1 MARKSRYSRKSAQA
15 TASSRNELMQ
25 AKMALVAAR
34 ERREP
39 EAFAAILGIYP
50 SYVPELTEF
59 DAALFATEGYLLES
73 PTAQTEKIAAR
84 ALARAMVTVFPAQT
98 PLPAPGAIRGVV
110 ATLRELRRSRGF
122 SLPSLAEK
130 LGLGVDVMSSLE
142 GGMVKV
148 ASIPDRLMR
157 ALGDALSTSLDQITE
172 LLEMQVGTEPA
183 LKRSRGGSGRGETER
198 LEKDFLD
205 LVRASPNMSEDQK
218 ALWLDDDKMA

>member
-1 MARKSRYSRKSAQA
+1 MPRKSRYSRKSAQV

-25 AKMALVAAR
+25 AKMALVAAH

-39 EAFAAILGIYP
+39 EAFTAILGIYP

-73 PTAQTEKIAAR
+73 PTAQTEKIAAH
-84 ALARAMVTVFPAQT
+84 ALARAMITVFPAQT
-98 PLPAPGAIRGVV
+98 TLPAPGKIRGVV
-110 ATLRELRRSRGF
+110 ANLRELRRSRGF
-122 SLPSLAEK
+122 SQPSLAEK
-130 LGLGVDVMSSLE
+130 LGLGVDVLSSLE
-142 GGMVKV
+142 AGMVKV
-148 ASIPDRLMR
+148 ASIPDRLIR

-172 LLEMQVGTEPA
+172 LLEMQVSTEPA
-183 LKRSRGGSGRGETER
+183 LNRIRGGSAR

-218 ALWLDDDKMA
+218 ALWLDDGTMA

>member
-1 MARKSRYSRKSAQA
+1 MARKSRDSRKSAQV

-34 ERREP
+34 EQKEP
-39 EAFAAILGIYP
+39 EAFATILGIYP
-50 SYVPELTEF
+50 SYAPELTEF

-84 ALARAMVTVFPAQT
+84 ALARAMLTVFPAQT
-98 PLPAPGAIRGVV
+98 TLPASGAIRGVV
-110 ATLRELRRSRGF
+110 ANLRELRRSRGF
-122 SLPSLAEK
+122 TLPSLAEK
-130 LGLGVDVMSSLE
+130 LGLGVDVLSSLE

-148 ASIPDRLMR
+148 ASIPDRLIR
-157 ALGDALSTSLDQITE
+157 ALGDVLSTSLDQITD
-172 LLEMQVGTEPA
+172 LLEMQVGTESA
-183 LKRSRGGSGRGETER
+183 FQRGTGGTER

-218 ALWLDDDKMA
+218 ALWLDDSKMA

>member
-1 MARKSRYSRKSAQA
+1 MARKSRYSRKSAQV
-15 TASSRNELMQ
+15 TDSSRNGLMQ

-34 ERREP
+34 ERKEP
-39 EAFAAILGIYP
+39 EAFTTILGMYP

-59 DAALFATEGYLLES
+59 DAALFATDGYLLES

-84 ALARAMVTVFPAQT
+84 ALARAMMTVFPAQT
-98 PLPAPGAIRGVV
+98 TLPAPGAIRGVV
-110 ATLRELRRSRGF
+110 ATLRDLRRSRGV

-130 LGLGVDVMSSLE
+130 LGLGADVLSSLE
-142 GGMVKV
+142 AGMVRV
-148 ASIPDRLMR
+148 ASVPDRLIR

-183 LKRSRGGSGRGETER
+183 LNRSKGGTER

-205 LVRASPNMSEDQK
+205 LVRASPNMSPDQK
-218 ALWLDDDKMA
+218 SLWLDDDKMA

>member
-1 MARKSRYSRKSAQA
+1 MPRKSRYSRKSAQD

-39 EAFAAILGIYP
+39 EAFTTILGTYS

-59 DAALFATEGYLLES
+59 DAALVATEGYRLES

-98 PLPAPGAIRGVV
+98 TLPAPGAIRGVV

-122 SLPSLAEK
+122 TQTSLAEK
-130 LGLGVDVMSSLE
+130 LGLGVDVLSSLE
-142 GGMVKV
+142 AGMVKV
-148 ASIPDRLMR
+148 ASIPDRLIR
-157 ALGDALSTSLDQITE
+157 ALGDALSTSLDQISE
-172 LLEMQVGTEPA
+172 LLEMQESTRPA
-183 LKRSRGGSGRGETER
+183 LQRGAGGTDTER
-198 LEKDFLD
+198 NFLD
-205 LVRASPNMSEDQK
+205 LVQASPNMSEDQK
-218 ALWLDDDKMA
+218 ALWLDDGKMA

>member
-1 MARKSRYSRKSAQA
+1 MARKSRYSRKSAQV

-34 ERREP
+34 ERKEP
-39 EAFAAILGIYP
+39 EAFATILGIYS
-50 SYVPELTEF
+50 SYAPELTEF

-84 ALARAMVTVFPAQT
+84 ALARAMLTVFPAQT
-98 PLPAPGAIRGVV
+98 TLPAPGAIRGVV
-110 ATLRELRRSRGF
+110 ANLRELRRSRGF
-122 SLPSLAEK
+122 TLPSLAEK
-130 LGLGVDVMSSLE
+130 LGLGVDVLSSLE

-148 ASIPDRLMR
+148 ASIPDRLIR
-157 ALGDALSTSLDQITE
+157 ALGDVLSTSLDQITD
-172 LLEMQVGTEPA
+172 LLEMQVSTEPVF
-183 LKRSRGGSGRGETER
+183 KRGTGGTER

-218 ALWLDDDKMA
+218 ALWSDESKMA